1 MQSYLLSRKVTAAT
15 IKDVSQ
21 KSVYTVAMSS
31 ITLQASIIYFVDNM
45 DHILNKM
52 SNWCLVIFLS
62 CNIVCRISVLV
73 IIDFGYFTCIV
84 FLWMWICQFI
94 QYG

>member
-31 ITLQASIIYFVDNM
+31 ITLQASIIYFMDNM
-45 DHILNKM
+45 DHIIG
-52 SNWCLVIFLS
+52 V
-62 CNIVCRISVLV
+62 
-73 IIDFGYFTCIV
+73 
-84 FLWMWICQFI
+84 
-94 QYG
+94 